1 MSECPNNEAKTEV
14 SRSHSSEEAFVMKV
28 EQRAESLK
36 QGSFFFEVVKA
47 MNQIKKD
54 NKVLLPRMN
63 PMEERGQNN
72 HLYAEAVPVWYSQS
86 GKVNPEWLSACREQR
101 NLANH
106 LMEQIADPLNLSKA
120 YQRVLSNGGS
130 CGADGMP
137 VKELQG
143 WLGENLQ
150 DLQEQLLQGTYEP
163 QLIRGVQIPK
173 SNGGKRQLGIP
184 TVIDRLI
191 QQALHQVLSLDY
203 ERIFSKDSY
212 GFRPNK
218 NAHQALKQAGL
229 YVSSGKNYV
238 IDLDLEKFFDEV
250 NHHRL
255 MWLLSSRISDIR
267 VLQLIH
273 RYLKA
278 GMLQGGLTEQR
289 IKGTPQGSP
298 LSPLLSNIVL
308 DELDKEL
315 ERRGHSYVRYADDVK
330 IFVSS
335 SIRAEMVKTSITRYI
350 TIKLKLKVNE
360 SKSRVCMGYELNF
373 LGHSILKDGSVGLS
387 NESERRLKDKVRELT
402 QRNKGISLEE
412 MLQQL
417 RTKMQGWLNYFRYAR
432 MKSKLESM
440 DGWIRRKLKCFR
452 LKQCKRTIGI
462 VRWLRKLGVAEN
474 LSWRTALSGKGWWR
488 LSNSPALNIGMNK
501 RWFAEQG
508 YYSLFENYLS
518 LHRKSL

>member
-1 MSECPNNEAKTEV
+1 MPEQWNKTEV
-14 SRSHSSEEAFVMKV
+14 SRSHSSEETFVMKA
-28 EQRAESLK
+28 ERRAESLE
-36 QGSFFFEVVKA
+36 QGNFFFEVVKA
-47 MNQIKKD
+47 TMKKIKKD
-54 NKVLLPRMN
+54 NKVLQPRMN
-63 PMEERGQNN
+63 PMEERRQSN
-72 HLYAEAVPVWYSQS
+72 HLYAEAVPVRYSRS

-101 NLANH
+101 NLTKH

-130 CGADGMP
+130 GGVDGMT

-143 WLGENLQ
+143 WLGENLNQ
-150 DLQEQLLQGTYEP
+150 LQQQLLQGIYEP
-163 QLIRGVQIPK
+163 QPIRGVQIPK
-173 SNGGKRQLGIP
+173 RNGGKRQLGIP
-184 TVIDRLI
+184 TVKDRLI
-191 QQALHQVLSLDY
+191 QQSVHQVLSVDY
-203 ERIFSKDSY
+203 ERIFSVNSY
-212 GFRPNK
+212 GFRPAK
-218 NAHQALKQAGL
+218 NAHQALKQGAE
-229 YVSSGKNYV
+229 YVAQGKGYV

-255 MWLLSSRISDIR
+255 MWLLSTRTGDKR

-278 GMLQGGLTEQR
+278 GMLQEGLAEQR

-330 IFVSS
+330 IFVGNQQ
-335 SIRAEMVKTSITRYI
+335 RAEEVKVSITKYI
-350 TIKLKLKVNE
+350 VEKLKLKVNE
-360 SKSRVCMGYELNF
+360 SKSRICHGYELNF
-373 LGHSILKDGSVGLS
+373 LGHSILKDGSLGLS
-387 NESERRLKDKVRELT
+387 KESERGLKDKVREIT
-402 QRNKGISLEE
+402 KRKRGISLEE
-412 MLQQL
+412 MLGML
-417 RTKMQGWLNYFRYAR
+417 RTKLQGWLNYFRHAR
-432 MKSKLESM
+432 MSSKLEAI

-452 LKQCKRTIGI
+452 LKQCKRRIGI
-462 VRWLRKLGVAEN
+462 VRWLRKLGVEEK

-501 RWFAEQG
+501 MWFVQQG
-508 YYSLFENYLS
+508 YYSLSENYKT